1 MLNVFFSLAVCFCS
15 ITPARAAEQFG
26 DILASVQPF
35 ASGDTDHGY
44 AEFRVLLE
52 NHSPKIAHTVRLVF
66 PDRSYGSGNCVSR
79 ISRTVS
85 VAPNA
90 QVLVPFWQPA
100 LPVNGTPNL
109 RVEVDDEPPGT
120 LSLSQ
125 RHRGRASYGGG
136 GSTAAILVSRNVNYD
151 EAGRVF
157 KGEETESFTAKRAVG
172 PADARGRHGTTPNA
186 WTPEPSSSGP
196 HWIELDYATPMRP
209 DHIRIYENSFLYD
222 GQIWLIG
229 ESGTNRTM
237 VRITPPSGRVSP
249 GATAREFSL
258 PPTAEPIKTVRLD
271 FGPMPSGNISIDAV
285 ELVGPTNSAWAS
297 AARASSDGHSSYG
310 GSSRSGSSASSMLR
324 AELPSA
330 QWSENWISYTPF
342 DGILLSASDFTAMP
356 PAVATALWRYA
367 ECGGQLVI
375 FGEATPPDPW
385 SKMEKDSVEN
395 GRIYGV
401 GLGQCFV
408 FPKETISTVPNSA
421 AKAIADTF
429 AEAAR
434 YWDALPDENGAAS
447 AFAVIDNAHVPVR
460 ATVLVMLGFVVL
472 IGPVNLIV
480 LSRMKRRVWMLW
492 TIPAISFAT
501 CLLVFVYSLLREGV
515 TPTFRCQGITMLDQ
529 SNHRATS
536 VGAMAFYCPLTP
548 GGGLHF
554 GYETEVTPLVQVW
567 NYGPFGPSGT
577 RREMDWTQAQN
588 LERGWV
594 SARVPAYF
602 HLRKSE
608 TRRERI
614 EIEHNGN
621 ELSIV
626 NGLGADISRLWL
638 ADESGNVFIIMENVG
653 AGKKAKLSP
662 FHDYS
667 KVSGRLGPKG
677 LFKELGYT
685 VQAHSEGRN
694 TADFLVPGSYVAE
707 LKENPFFEKAL
718 NGKTKPASAQ
728 GNSLVFGILETKA
741 ERK

>member
-1 MLNVFFSLAVCFCS
+1 MFPVFLWLLILVLAL
-15 ITPARAAEQFG
+15 PAFAAEQFG
-26 DILASVQPF
+26 DILASTQPF
-35 ASGDTDHGY
+35 ASGETSHGY

-85 VAPNA
+85 VAPNS

-100 LPVNGTPNL
+100 LPVNGTPAV

-120 LSLSQ
+120 MSLTQ
-125 RHRGRASYGGG
+125 RHTGRYSYGSG

-151 EAGRVF
+151 DATRVF
-157 KGEETESFTAKRAVG
+157 KGEESDSFTAKRAVG

-186 WTPEPSSSGP
+186 WTPDPSSSGP
-196 HWIELDYATPMRP
+196 HWIELDYATPMKA
-209 DHIRIYENSFLYD
+209 DQIRIHENSFLYD
-222 GQIWLIG
+222 GQIVLIG
-229 ESGTNRTM
+229 ESGTNRAS
-237 VRITPPSGRVSP
+237 VRITPPGGRVSP
-249 GATAREFSL
+249 GAKAREFSL
-258 PPTAEPIKTVRLD
+258 PPTSEPIKTVRLD
-271 FGPMPSGNISIDAV
+271 FGSLSSGNISIDAV
-285 ELVGPTNSAWAS
+285 ELVGPTNSQWAAS
-297 AARASSDGHSSYG
+297 ARASSDGHSSYG
-310 GSSRSGSSASSMLR
+310 GSSRTGHEMTSMLR

-342 DGILLSASDFTAMP
+342 DGILLSASDFTTMP

-375 FGEATPPDPW
+375 FGEVTPPEPW
-385 SKMEKDSVEN
+385 NKSGKSWNDD
-395 GRIYGV
+395 GRIYDI

-408 FPKETISTVPNSA
+408 LAAKTVSSLNALA
-421 AKAIADTF
+421 AKAITDTF

-434 YWDALPDENGAAS
+434 YWDALPDENGAGS
-447 AFAVIDNAHVPVR
+447 QFAVIENAHVPVR

-492 TIPAISFAT
+492 TIPAISVAT
-501 CLLVFVYSLLREGV
+501 CMLVFVYSLLREGV
-515 TPTFRCQGITMLDQ
+515 TPTFRSQGITLLDQ
-529 SNHRATS
+529 ANHRATS
-536 VGAMAFYCPLTP
+536 VGAMGVYCPLTP

-577 RREMDWTQAQN
+577 RREVDWTQAQN
-588 LERGWV
+588 LARGWV

-608 TRRERI
+608 TRRERV
-614 EIEHNGN
+614 EIERNGN
-621 ELSIV
+621 ELNIV

-638 ADESGNVFIIMENVG
+638 ADENGNVFIVMNNVG
-653 AGKKAKLSP
+653 AGQKAKLSP
-662 FHDYS
+662 FKDHP
-667 KVSGRLGPKG
+667 KLGARLGVKG

-685 VQAHSEGRN
+685 VQLHSEGQN
-694 TADFLVPGSYVAE
+694 TAEFLVPGSYVAE
-707 LKENPFFEKAL
+707 LKENPFLEKGL
-718 NGKTKPASAQ
+718 SGKTKPASGQ
-728 GNSLVFGILETKA
+728 GRSFVFGMLETA
-741 ERK
+741 HGL